1 MAKIEGNCTM
11 YNPEEPNYN
20 KEEVAEWKKVR
31 DKLKE
36 LDITVRNINK
46 CFNENKQ
53 LRKENLNLRN
63 ANIMLDSTIA
73 ILNKE
78 VDKLEKENARLRDI
92 ISRNSEEEYCD

>member
-1 MAKIEGNCTM
+1 MCNNDNI
-11 YNPEEPNYN
+11 PEKDYT

-36 LDITVRNINK
+36 LDITVKNVNK

-63 ANIMLDSTIA
+63 NNVMLNSTIS

-78 VDKLEKENARLRDI
+78 VDKLEKENAKLRSHI
-92 ISRNSEEEYCD
+92 ELFSEEEYCD